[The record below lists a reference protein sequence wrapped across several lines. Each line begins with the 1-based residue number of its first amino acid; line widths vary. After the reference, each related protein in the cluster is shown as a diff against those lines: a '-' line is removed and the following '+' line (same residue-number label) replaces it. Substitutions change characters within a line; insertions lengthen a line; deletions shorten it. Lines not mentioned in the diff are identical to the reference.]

1 MKQFRCQFVELDTET
16 RDYLRTVAKR
26 VGNKT
31 PGVFVKVN
39 NFWPIFAF
47 ILGPI
52 IGFMGVMV
60 ALFSSKNAS
69 AVAMLVTASV
79 LLGGWLFVY
88 AFRRWLA
95 GSSSKFAGFYTYF
108 DPTHVYQVN
117 GEEIT
122 VTDISEFDDVS
133 LKHNTSNGQY
143 SSSKLTFD
151 LGGEG
156 RLAVALKNLRK
167 AEYVKSYY
175 DAIEWLE
182 THDDKQWRNLPL
194 HELGIVAKSVVAAG
208 DVPEELNVES
218 AVDSLPVEPQK
229 TNRASGGWLPYLAI
243 LIVGAAVF
251 FASMAAM
258 TPLQDTLAFND
269 AKTHGAPGLRAYLL
283 DDRNTRHR
291 DEAKQLLSALY
302 EPPILRVKTNVKD
315 EAVKARF
322 VEILTGLR
330 EAGSPVL
337 SLNVT
342 EKSPPDLELMAPTR
356 TSASRTDLAD
366 TLGTYIGTELV
377 AFAIPPQ
384 DKNAHIELVYTIVP
398 QQEKISSYK
407 VTWQLRLRT
416 TPESEAVDS
425 QVYTLPNFYDQT
437 RFAQIPNDLKVS
449 LFMELFDQAPP
460 MVRQIPIGGGDFD

>member
-1 MKQFRCQFVELDTET
+1 MKQIHCQFVELDTET
-16 RDYLRTVAKR
+16 RDYLRTVSKR

-31 PGVFVKVN
+31 PGVFVKVEN
-39 NFWPIFAF
+39 YWPIIAF

-52 IGFMGVMV
+52 IGFVGVMI

-88 AFRRWLA
+88 ALRRWLA
-95 GSSSKFAGFYTYF
+95 ASSKFAGFYTYF

-122 VTDISEFDDVS
+122 VTDISEFDEVS

-143 SSSKLTFD
+143 SSSKLTFNFGND
-151 LGGEG
+151 G
-156 RLAVALKNLRK
+156 RLGVPMKNLRR

-194 HELGIVAKSVVAAG
+194 HELGIVAKSVVASG
-208 DVPEELNVES
+208 DVPEELKIDSV
-218 AVDSLPVEPQK
+218 VDSLPVEPQK
-229 TNRASGGWLPYLAI
+229 TNRASGGMVPYIAI
-243 LIVGAAVF
+243 LIAGVAIF
-251 FASMAAM
+251 FASMAM
-258 TPLQDTLAFND
+258 LSPIQDTLAFND
-269 AKTHGAPGLRAYLL
+269 AKTRGAPGLRAYLL

-291 DEAKQLLSALY
+291 DEAKALMTTLY
-302 EPPILRVKTNVKD
+302 EPPIFRVKTNVKD
-315 EAVKARF
+315 EAVKARL

-337 SLNVT
+337 SLNVI
-342 EKSPPDLELMAPTR
+342 EKSPPDLDMMAQSR
-356 TSASRTDLAD
+356 TSTLRTDLAD

-377 AFAIPPQ
+377 AFAVPPQ
-384 DKNAHIELVYTIVP
+384 DKNAHIELVYVIVP
-398 QQEKISSYK
+398 QEDNIGSYK

-416 TPESEAVDS
+416 TPEGEAVDS
-425 QVYTLPNFYDQT
+425 QIYTLANFYDVN
-437 RFAQIPNDLKVS
+437 RFGQIPNDLKVA
-449 LFMELFDQAPP
+449 LFMGLFDQVPP
-460 MVRQIPIGGGDFD
+460 NVQQIPIGGGDFD